1 MEETKEKQKKNA
13 WNKYDDAQ
21 IEKVMQYNE
30 GYKKFLSACKTER
43 ECVKEAIC
51 QAEEKGYKDL
61 KKIIEKNKKVK
72 IGRAHV

>member
-30 GYKKFLSACKTER
+30 GYKKFLSA
-43 ECVKEAIC
+43 
-51 QAEEKGYKDL
+51 L
-61 KKIIEKNKKVK
+61 
-72 IGRAHV
+72 